1 MSTYW
6 KVHQTHQDSL
16 GIIQLTSRNAGSG
29 VMASRARIS
38 LILVLSFISIVSA
51 KFLGSPM
58 SWGCW
63 AAASRP
69 LCQGVG
75 WAWDV
80 GWAQGGR
87 RVQGKAG
94 ISHGVRM
101 GKQAAGTLCLSP
113 ATFCSSRYKA
123 KVRALLYNHRQL
135 LLPSFPGR
143 ALPADVPQATA
154 CSSLPDECSGSSHL
168 LLWS

>member
-1 MSTYW
+1 
-6 KVHQTHQDSL
+6 
-16 GIIQLTSRNAGSG
+16 
-29 VMASRARIS
+29 MASRARIS

-123 KVRALLYNHRQL
+123 EVRALLYKHR
-135 LLPSFPGR
+135 
-143 ALPADVPQATA
+143 
-154 CSSLPDECSGSSHL
+154 
-168 LLWS
+168 